1 MFCNRLNGKFQFV
14 MILVEKGG
22 HRLFE
27 IKMKV
32 RTDKVLLM

>member
-14 MILVEKGG
+14 MILGEKRG
-22 HRLFE
+22 HQLFK
-27 IKMKV
+27 IKVKV